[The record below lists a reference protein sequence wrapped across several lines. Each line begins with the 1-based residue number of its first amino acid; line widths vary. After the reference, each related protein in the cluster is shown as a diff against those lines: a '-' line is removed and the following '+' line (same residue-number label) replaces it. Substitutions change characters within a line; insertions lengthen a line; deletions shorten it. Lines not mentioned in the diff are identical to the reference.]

1 MTPSNNK
8 AERAA
13 ISEVLEAKAASMTKP
28 TTTKGTSKGKG
39 KNGKGKGKGKSKKDR
54 CNRVWFSLSLY
65 LSLSLPLSLTLA
77 RSLSLSFFRKG
88 KGSLSLSIPLSLS
101 LYPSLS
107 LIYVYI
113 LLISSIPQPHILL
126 PGTDTRRT
134 GSEGI
139 SKGSPSVHDP
149 VLLTVCFALIPAFVV
164 APSIDPYAAQ
174 GSRSL
179 R

>member
-54 CNRVWFSLSLY
+54 CNRVWFSLSL
-65 LSLSLPLSLTLA
+65 S
-77 RSLSLSFFRKG
+77 
-88 KGSLSLSIPLSLS
+88 LSLS

-107 LIYVYI
+107 LCIY
-113 LLISSIPQPHILL
+113 
-126 PGTDTRRT
+126 
-134 GSEGI
+134 
-139 SKGSPSVHDP
+139 
-149 VLLTVCFALIPAFVV
+149 LTNI
-164 APSIDPYAAQ
+164 IDPSTPYLAA
-174 GSRSL
+174 RN
-179 R
+179 